1 MRVDASIIKVRNNVL
16 VGVARRI
23 AATIRRNPGLSTG
36 D

>member
-1 MRVDASIIKVRNNVL
+1 MRVDASTIEVRNNVL

-23 AATIRRNPGLSTG
+23 AATIRRSLALSTG